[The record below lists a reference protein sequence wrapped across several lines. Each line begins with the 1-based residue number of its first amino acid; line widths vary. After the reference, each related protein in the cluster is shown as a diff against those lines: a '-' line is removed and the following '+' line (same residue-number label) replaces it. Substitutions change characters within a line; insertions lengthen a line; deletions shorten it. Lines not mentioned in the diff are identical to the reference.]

1 MPRTKP
7 EEYVAM
13 GNPFAKLRLILLY
26 IIWFQE
32 HFGEPKGRDM
42 MMSLWLNEMNV
53 LVQLKKNM
61 RGFIHRLAKAYT
73 PIYDVGPL
81 RR

>member
-1 MPRTKP
+1 MPRKKP
-7 EEYVAM
+7 EECVAM
-13 GNPFAKLRLILLY
+13 GNPIAKLRIILLY

-42 MMSLWLNEMNV
+42 MMSLWLNECFGTI
-53 LVQLKKNM
+53 QKNM
-61 RGFIHRLAKAYT
+61 RGFRHRLAKAYT
-73 PIYDVGPL
+73 SIYDVGPL